1 MGAHAGVSN
10 WLAFPR
16 GKEVAMSHVCRVSV
30 AAGDAHVDL
39 GLPSGVPV
47 GSLIP
52 AIADIVGGEAR
63 PYWLSVAGEAP
74 LNTSKTLAQQGV
86 RDGTL
91 LVLSTSPTPAP
102 ARRFDDVA
110 DAVATSLTP
119 AAGAGRLCG
128 ALAAGWLAAV
138 GVLVV
143 VAKSFWLN
151 DGRQAGAA
159 AGVFAVAA
167 AVALSAGATAHR
179 GFHDA
184 AAGLTL
190 AVLAT
195 GCAATAGLLAVPGG
209 PGAPNALLA
218 AAAGAATAALS
229 RRIIGCGTATLTAVG
244 SLSIVAVGAA
254 AVAVSGAAP
263 LRAIGA
269 TCAVVSVGLI
279 ELSPRMSLWLAGLS
293 PHLAVQAAA
302 DRPVT
307 ADIPA
312 AATRADALLTGLVA
326 GFAASAAL
334 GALGALTGEPDR
346 TATAFAAITGVV
358 LLARS
363 RSRTAPGRAVAL
375 AFSGT
380 ASLSAAFVVVA
391 VDAGRLSW
399 IAAVTAVLTA
409 VALGLCLLP
418 PAVSWSPVARRSAQ
432 LAEYAALA
440 ALVPLACWLCGLYGA
455 ARGVRLP

>member
-1 MGAHAGVSN
+1 MGAHAGVSH

-30 AAGDAHVDL
+30 AAGDAQVDL
-39 GLPSGVPV
+39 GLPSGVAV

-52 AIADIVGGEAR
+52 AIADIVGGEPR
-63 PYWLSVAGEAP
+63 PYWLSVAGAAP
-74 LNTSKTLAQQGV
+74 LDISETLAQQGV

-91 LVLSTSPTPAP
+91 LVLSPAPTPAP

-119 AAGAGRLCG
+119 GAEATRLCG
-128 ALAAGWLAAV
+128 ALAAGWLATV

-143 VAKSFWLN
+143 VAKAFWLN
-151 DGRQAGAA
+151 EGRQAGAA
-159 AGVFAVAA
+159 AGVFAVAGA
-167 AVALSAGATAHR
+167 IALSAGAIAHR
-179 GFHDA
+179 GFHDT

-190 AVLAT
+190 GVLAT

-229 RRIIGCGTATLTAVG
+229 RRIIGCGTSTLTAVG
-244 SLSIVAVGAA
+244 SLSMVAVGAA
-254 AVAVSGAAP
+254 SVAVSGAAP

-269 TCAVVSVGLI
+269 TCAVVSLGLV

-312 AATRADALLTGLVA
+312 TATRSDALLTGLVA

-334 GALGALTGEPDR
+334 GAVGALTGEANR
-346 TATAFAAITGVV
+346 TATTFAAITGVV

-363 RSRTAPGRAVAL
+363 RSHIAPGRAVAL
-375 AFSGT
+375 AVSG
-380 ASLSAAFVVVA
+380 SICLSAAFVVA
-391 VDAGRLSW
+391 AADAGRLPW
-399 IAAVTAVLTA
+399 IAMVTAALTA
-409 VALGLCLLP
+409 VALVLCFLP
-418 PAVSWSPVARRSAQ
+418 PAVSCSPLARRSAE
-432 LAEYAALA
+432 LAEYVALA

-455 ARGVRLP
+455 ARGVRLS